1 MAKRSATHSKDLF
14 LVRVGLKIKATRLE
28 ISMSQESLAWDSGL
42 DRSYVGGIER
52 GEHNFSLINLKKI
65 ATALRVTPAFLIQD

>member
-1 MAKRSATHSKDLF
+1 MAKRSATHSKDVF
-14 LVRVGLKIKATRLE
+14 LVRVGLRIKATRLE

-65 ATALRVTPAFLIQD
+65 ATALRVTPAFLLQD

>member
-1 MAKRSATHSKDLF
+1 MAKRSATHSKDVF

-65 ATALRVTPAFLIQD
+65 ATALKVSPAFLLQD

>member
-1 MAKRSATHSKDLF
+1 MAKRSATHSKDVF

-65 ATALRVTPAFLIQD
+65 ATALRVTPAFLLQD